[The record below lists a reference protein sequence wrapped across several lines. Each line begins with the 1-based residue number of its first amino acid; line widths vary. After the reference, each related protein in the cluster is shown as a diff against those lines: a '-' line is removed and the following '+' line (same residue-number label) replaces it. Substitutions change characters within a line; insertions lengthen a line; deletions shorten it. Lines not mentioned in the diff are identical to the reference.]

1 MAISLVGIDQSL
13 AVGHFFRRLDR
24 VIDSHSL
31 QQRVGR
37 AIAQLQAFL
46 SKMVEDQ
53 RQTVD
58 SHRLAAHFGALTSE
72 AESWPGAYGFRSRT
86 GVPSK
91 ASIFSTSITLSLTE
105 MILQRL
111 RAIRFGRTGA
121 RQAKTPIG
129 GLFLSPLGWI

>member
-1 MAISLVGIDQSL
+1 MLKPDEPGL
-13 AVGHFFRRLDR
+13 FECLPRAVQRADVDGQDGRSGLRIGHYATDATTNTR
-24 VIDSHSL
+24 
-31 QQRVGR
+31 
-37 AIAQLQAFL
+37 QA
-46 SKMVEDQ
+46 
-53 RQTVD
+53 VD
-58 SHRLAAHFGALTSE
+58 SHRLAAHFGTLTSE
-72 AESWPGAYGFRSRT
+72 AESWPGAYGFRSST